1 VLQNVLVTSSMAAS
15 VSVGIMKIKKYLH
28 KRQEVKTNFA
38 QTARSQNKLCRNGN
52 LSGRGIGARTKN
64 NGL

>member
-1 VLQNVLVTSSMAAS
+1 MAAS
-15 VSVGIMKIKKYLH
+15 VSVGIMKIEKYLH

-38 QTARSQNKLCRNGN
+38 QTARSQDKLCTNGN